1 MQNFVYQLHQH
12 ALESGTWNVDVLLPG
27 RQSKYKMTCDK
38 YCMMMINPDAMICY
52 VKSSCF
58 GWSHLSK
65 RWFCWHEEN
74 FVNRFFQR
82 WHHPAM
88 NFYGGEIFEVT
99 QIDCSLCL
107 GVSKNRGTPKWMVKI
122 MENPMKMD
130 DLGVPL
136 FSETPIH
143 LQFTPYINE
152 ILMSSAGRCWSW
164 RAHGDKGIS
173 IF

>member
-74 FVNRFFQR
+74 FVNRFFQK
-82 WHHPAM
+82 WHHPTM

-122 MENPMKMD
+122 MEKPYENGWFGGTTIFGNPY
-130 DLGVPL
+130 
-136 FSETPIH
+136 T
-143 LQFTPYINE
+143 FTVYTLHKWN
-152 ILMSSAGRCWSW
+152 SNVFCWKVLIVTSTW
-164 RAHGDKGIS
+164 R
-173 IF
+173 